1 MIMSYN
7 AVIILLL
14 LYVTYVFATPV
25 NYTDFVYFAPFF
37 NKSIKEFE
45 AIE

>member
-25 NYTDFVYFAPFF
+25 NCTLLP
-37 NKSIKEFE
+37 KK
-45 AIE
+45 